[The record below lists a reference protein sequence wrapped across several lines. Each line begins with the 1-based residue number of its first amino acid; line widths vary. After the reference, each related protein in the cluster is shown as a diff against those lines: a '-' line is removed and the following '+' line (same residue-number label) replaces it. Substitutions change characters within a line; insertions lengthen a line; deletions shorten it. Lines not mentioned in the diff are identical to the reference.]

1 MPIQGVEIANARPNR
16 SCIAH
21 LAPSRPAPASRKH
34 MARSLAQ
41 IQSQIDKLQREA
53 EALRAKE
60 ISGVVARIK
69 EAISHYGLTPQ
80 ELFGEVAAKKPRG
93 KAAAKADGKSAKKP
107 AAKKPA
113 APPKFRDEAG
123 NTWTGHGKRPNWF
136 KAALAAGKTAAD
148 LEIKN

>member
-1 MPIQGVEIANARPNR
+1 
-16 SCIAH
+16 
-21 LAPSRPAPASRKH
+21 

-60 ISGVVARIK
+60 ISGVVVRIK

-80 ELFGEVAAKKPRG
+80 ELFGDAPSKKPRG
-93 KAAAKADGKSAKKP
+93 KAAAASPKKP

-113 APPKFRDEAG
+113 AAPKYRDEAG

-136 KAALAAGKTAAD
+136 KAALEAGKTAAD